1 MTDFRRKAASKPAP
15 SSAEEARH
23 LIARYAELQ
32 ENATAINAVAADE
45 LEELESRRQAA
56 LAPIDAEMTD
66 LFNALRAWWAVAGAV
81 ATEGKRKSIVL
92 AGCQIG
98 ERTTTPA
105 LAVPDD
111 RCEGAIIADL
121 LARPGGAGDYV
132 LTRHALYRP
141 SLIKTLRAGD
151 MHPDY
156 ALLAS
161 GAGLGISQ
169 REEFFID
176 VAASSAIGAHAG
188 VQ

>member
-1 MTDFRRKAASKPAP
+1 MTYFRRKTVSKPAP
-15 SSAEEARH
+15 SSADEAR
-23 LIARYAELQ
+23 LLVARYAELHGDS
-32 ENATAINAVAADE
+32 ATINAFAADKME
-45 LEELESRRQAA
+45 QIETDRQAA
-56 LAPIDAEMTD
+56 LAPIDAELTD
-66 LFNALRAWWAVAGAV
+66 LFNALRAWWAVAGNA
-81 ATEGKRKSIVL
+81 ATEGKRKSIIL
-92 AGCQIG
+92 EGCQVG

-111 RCEGAIIADL
+111 RSEDAIVADL

-141 SLIKTLRAGD
+141 SLIKTLRAGE

-161 GAGLGISQ
+161 GAGLGLSQ

-176 VAASSAIGAHAG
+176 VAASSAIGASQEAH
-188 VQ
+188 